1 MTPVMCR
8 RTNGELLRFKLLI
21 AFSMSLLLSMAL
33 ACNLGTA
40 PPIPTPTATLPP
52 DALTF
57 EQVIGQ
63 AIKQAGAD
71 DAFSA
76 TITQRQFSD
85 WLAIKAPAYAQSQQ
99 QAWPFKDT
107 QIAFSDGKVT
117 LNATVVASGW
127 PESPVQLTLSPG
139 IDSNGGFMITVVGA
153 QMGILGVP
161 GPLLSRITQVV
172 QDAVNGQLTPIQ
184 GKYKLTKITVSNGT
198 ANVSGYVLH

>member
-1 MTPVMCR
+1 MTPGLYR
-8 RTNGELLRFKLLI
+8 RMRSTLLRSGLLT
-21 AFSMSLLLSMAL
+21 AFGMLLLVSMAM

-40 PPIPTPTATLPP
+40 PPTPTATPTLPS

-57 EQVIGQ
+57 EQVISQ
-63 AIKQAGAD
+63 AISQAGAD
-71 DAFSA
+71 GAFSA

-85 WLAIKAPAYAQSQQ
+85 WLLIKAPAYAQSQQ

-107 QIAFSDGKVT
+107 QVAFSDGKVT

-153 QMGILGVP
+153 QMGILGIP

-184 GKYKLTKITVSNGT
+184 GKYKLTKITVGNGT
-198 ANVSGYVLH
+198 ADVSGYILH

>member
-1 MTPVMCR
+1 MPR
-8 RTNGELLRFKLLI
+8 QTNGELLRFGVLI
-21 AFSMSLLLSMAL
+21 ALGALLLMGVAM

-63 AIKQAGAD
+63 AITQAGAD
-71 DAFSA
+71 GAFSA
-76 TITQRQFSD
+76 TIMQRQFSD

-107 QIAFSDGKVT
+107 QVAFSDGKVT

-139 IDSNGGFMITVVGA
+139 IAPDGALMITVVGA

-184 GKYKLTKITVSNGT
+184 GKYKLTKVIVGNGMVD
-198 ANVSGYVLH
+198 VSGYVLH